1 MMPDLLPSLV
11 PILLVDILN
20 PVLFAVMVFA
30 AGSNRPIS
38 NSTAI
43 LIGHTLAY
51 FIAGIVVS
59 AGIDLVTDRLANPQR
74 IDFLLSGIIGIG
86 LLWMVVPTKKKGAPT
101 ADEPEWELTP
111 MKCFGFG
118 AVVNFIGL
126 PFALPYFAVV
136 DQILKANLSTPESL
150 AVLAAYNIAYA
161 LPFVIVPLM
170 VAISGENAK
179 PVLEKINGFLARVSD
194 IVMPWMLGLLGLAL
208 VADSV
213 VYFYSGEGLWQ
224 L

>member
-20 PVLFAVMVFA
+20 PVLFAMLVFA
-30 AGSNRPIS
+30 AGSSRS
-38 NSTAI
+38 VTNSSAM
-43 LIGHTLAY
+43 LVGHTLAY
-51 FIAGIVVS
+51 FVAGIVVS
-59 AGIDLVTDRLANPQR
+59 AGIDQVADRLANPQR
-74 IDFLLSGIIGIG
+74 VDFILSGIIGIA
-86 LLWMVVPTKKKGAPT
+86 LLWMVVPTKKDGAPT

-150 AVLAAYNIAYA
+150 AVLAVYNIAYA
-161 LPFVIVPLM
+161 LPFVVVPLM

-179 PVLEKINGFLARVSD
+179 PLLEKINGFLARASD

-224 L
+224 F